1 MFNVDENIM
10 YGNVGVCR
18 IEGILGGDE
27 IGMNT
32 EKEYYKLYS
41 YREKEII
48 YTPTDTNVFIRKIMT
63 KEQIKELIRKIP
75 SLKTIEIQ
83 SKNMKVQSDYYK
95 TFLKNCDSENMLML
109 IKTIYEKNLDRKREG
124 KKEGTIENIFFK
136 EAQEK
141 LHLEIAIAFGVNIE
155 EVPKIIENEL
165 KNM

>member
-32 EKEYYKLYS
+32 EKKYYKLYS

-83 SKNMKVQSDYYK
+83 STPPSTSTASISRRIRRWNAVSSPCGWKSPAWPIP
-95 TFLKNCDSENMLML
+95 LL
-109 IKTIYEKNLDRKREG
+109 
-124 KKEGTIENIFFK
+124 
-136 EAQEK
+136 
-141 LHLEIAIAFGVNIE
+141 
-155 EVPKIIENEL
+155 
-165 KNM
+165 